1 MDMCLCHKYCHK
13 ESMYDCILHA
23 KSSFLFWRHLLHFV
37 HNYLEMYNA
46 HLQLVGHAMN
56 LGLRFSIEL
65 WSFIYAL
72 VI

>member
-1 MDMCLCHKYCHK
+1 MDMCLCHK

-23 KSSFLFWRHLLHFV
+23 KSSFFVLEAFTAFV

-46 HLQLVGHAMN
+46 HLQFVGHAMN
-56 LGLRFSIEL
+56 LGSRFSIEL